1 MLSLKNDLAG
11 VVLKLIGVLLAGQL
25 GWMMAGAYGNGV
37 GDPPPDRDVRPVVEA
52 FYEVMNC

>member
-25 GWMMAGAYGNGV
+25 GWMMAGAYDDGGSN
-37 GDPPPDRDVRPVVEA
+37 PPPARDVRPVVEA